1 MYETVTAKDTMT
13 RIGRQTASMTVTI
26 VAVAATVCFQPKQCN
41 FLIKMAA
48 YPSADDD
55 DDDDANS
62 KMPASERVT
71 GTLEFSVR

>member
-1 MYETVTAKDTMT
+1 
-13 RIGRQTASMTVTI
+13 MTVTI
-26 VAVAATVCFQPKQCN
+26 ATVATTVCVLNQQCK

-71 GTLEFSVR
+71 GTFEFSVR